1 MARRSSTATVGRP
14 TIRDVARHAFVSVGT
29 VSRALNDR
37 AGVHPDTRRRV
48 RDAVAALGYAPDEA
62 ARELAIR
69 RPVTVGLSVAHG
81 HRRLIPFFVLFLEHL
96 LDGLASSGLRVRD
109 VPTGPDG
116 LPTEETDA
124 VVLLGAH
131 PDDPRIGYL
140 QRAGRPFVLLGHRDG
155 VRSVAADDVAG
166 GRLAAEHL
174 LRLGH
179 RSLLHVTGD
188 PHGQAF
194 ADRHRGFRE
203 ALAAPADGRAA
214 VPVAPVLVCDDL
226 TALGAYRALRAYLA
240 DAAPPTAIFAATDE
254 LAVGC
259 LAAAA
264 DLGLRVPHDLSVV
277 GFDDLPEIGV
287 GLTTV
292 RQDIGA
298 LARVTIDLLLEGL
311 RGDPVRAV
319 RLPVHLLARGTTT
332 ERG

>member
-1 MARRSSTATVGRP
+1 MARRSSTEIVGRP
-14 TIRDVARHAFVSVGT
+14 TIRDVARHAGVSVGT

-48 RDAVAALGYAPDEA
+48 RDAVAALGYAPDQA

-81 HRRLIPFFVLFLEHL
+81 HRRLTPFFVVFLEHL

-131 PDDPRIGYL
+131 PDDPRITHL
-140 QRAGRPFVLLGHRDG
+140 QALGRPFVLVGHRDG

-194 ADRHRGFRE
+194 GDRHRGFRE
-203 ALAAPADGRAA
+203 ALAAALGADRT
-214 VPVAPVLVCDDL
+214 APVLVCDDL
-226 TALGAYRALRAYLA
+226 TTLGAYRALRRYLA
-240 DAAPPTAIFAATDE
+240 DAPAPTAIFAATDE

-264 DLGLRVPHDLSVV
+264 DLGLRVPHELSVI
-277 GFDDLPEIGV
+277 GFDDLPEIGA
-287 GLTTV
+287 GLTTI
-292 RQDIGA
+292 RQDFGA

-319 RLPVHLLARGTTT
+319 RLPVHLLARGTTA

>member
-1 MARRSSTATVGRP
+1 MARRPPTAVVGRP
-14 TIRDVARHAFVSVGT
+14 TIRDVARHAAVSVGT

-69 RPVTVGLSVAHG
+69 RPITVGMSVAHG
-81 HRRLIPFFVLFLEHL
+81 HRRLTPFFVLFLEHL

-131 PDDPRIGYL
+131 PDDPRIAHL
-140 QRAGRPFVLLGHRDG
+140 QALGRPFVLVGHRDG

-203 ALAAPADGRAA
+203 ALAAAGDADRT
-214 VPVAPVLVCDDL
+214 APVLICDDL
-226 TALGAYRALRAYLA
+226 TTLGAYRALRAYLA
-240 DAAPPTAIFAATDE
+240 EAPAPTAIFAATDE

-277 GFDDLPEIGV
+277 GFDDLPEIGAE
-287 GLTTV
+287 LTTV

-319 RLPVHLLARGTTT
+319 RLPVHLLARGTTA

>member
-1 MARRSSTATVGRP
+1 MARRSSTEVVGRP
-14 TIRDVARHAFVSVGT
+14 TIRDVARHAAVSVGT

-37 AGVHPDTRRRV
+37 AGVHPETRRRV

-81 HRRLIPFFVLFLEHL
+81 HRRLTPFFVLFLEHL
-96 LDGLASSGLRVRD
+96 LDGFASSGLRVRD
-109 VPTGPDG
+109 VPTGPNG

-131 PDDPRIGYL
+131 PDDPRIAHL
-140 QRAGRPFVLLGHRDG
+140 QVLGRPFVLVGHRDG

-194 ADRHRGFRE
+194 GDRHRGFRE
-203 ALAAPADGRAA
+203 ALAAARDPAAT
-214 VPVAPVLVCDDL
+214 APVLVCDDL
-226 TALGAYRALRAYLA
+226 TTLGAYRALRRYLA
-240 DAAPPTAIFAATDE
+240 DAVAPTAIFAATDE

-264 DLGLRVPHDLSVV
+264 DLGLRVPHELSVV
-277 GFDDLPEIGV
+277 GFDDLPEIGE
-287 GLTTV
+287 GLTTI
-292 RQDIGA
+292 RQDFGA

-319 RLPVHLLARGTTT
+319 RLPVHLLARGTTA